1 MQKAIKGL
9 AGVGLV
15 VLAALLIYM
24 AVPDSMLRQRAPN
37 ITFPL
42 LDGRQLTLSSLAGK
56 PVLVTFWATSCVEC
70 RKEMPEMIALYQEL
84 SGSGFEI
91 IAVAM
96 PYDPPNRVLETS
108 RDNLSPD
115 FAAALEAAA
124 QIPRSVSEQ
133 LPLERTQLFRRVQQL
148 FETADLIVSPTIAA
162 PSIALEHGVTEPLLI
177 DGEVA
182 GSLREAWYPYAGVA
196 NLTGH
201 PAISVPMGLAADG
214 TPAGLHAMA
223 RLQEDH
229 RLIEL
234 AAAIEV
240 LRPWAAQWPA
250 CDPVA

>member
-24 AVPDSMLRQRAPN
+24 ALPDSMLRQRAPD

-42 LDGRQLTLSSLAGK
+42 LDGRQLALSSLAGK

-108 RDNLSPD
+108 RDM
-115 FAAALEAAA
+115 
-124 QIPRSVSEQ
+124 QIPY
-133 LPLERTQLFRRVQQL
+133 P
-148 FETADLIVSPTIAA
+148 
-162 PSIALEHGVTEPLLI
+162 IALDING
-177 DGEVA
+177 
-182 GSLREAWYPYAGVA
+182 
-196 NLTGH
+196 
-201 PAISVPMGLAADG
+201 AAVSAFGDIPG
-214 TPAGLHAMA
+214 TPASFLIAPDGSIAMHHTGLLDFGQLRTRIKQMLADTA
-223 RLQEDH
+223 RVSANDGTLQNC
-229 RLIEL
+229 
-234 AAAIEV
+234 
-240 LRPWAAQWPA
+240 AQTETGRTA
-250 CDPVA
+250 CSG

>member
-108 RDNLSPD
+108 RDM
-115 FAAALEAAA
+115 
-124 QIPRSVSEQ
+124 QIPY
-133 LPLERTQLFRRVQQL
+133 P
-148 FETADLIVSPTIAA
+148 
-162 PSIALEHGVTEPLLI
+162 IALDING
-177 DGEVA
+177 
-182 GSLREAWYPYAGVA
+182 
-196 NLTGH
+196 
-201 PAISVPMGLAADG
+201 AAVSAFGDIPG
-214 TPAGLHAMA
+214 TPASFLITPDGSIAMQHTGVLDFGQL
-223 RLQEDH
+223 RTRIKQM
-229 RLIEL
+229 L
-234 AAAIEV
+234 AETTRVSANDKALTHCTNTRTLKHV
-240 LRPWAAQWPA
+240 PSRPANTDLPA
-250 CDPVA
+250 CSG